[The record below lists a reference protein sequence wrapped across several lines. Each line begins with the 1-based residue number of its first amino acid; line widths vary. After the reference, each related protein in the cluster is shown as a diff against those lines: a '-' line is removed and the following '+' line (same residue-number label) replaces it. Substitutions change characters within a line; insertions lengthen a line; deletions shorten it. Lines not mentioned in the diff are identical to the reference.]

1 MKYCFK
7 CGAVNDDQSR
17 YCYMCGAP
25 LTQEK
30 KKTVVPAEKP
40 SASSQPSLS
49 EPARDQGIHRPASE
63 SGSAAT
69 KLRELITSRTY
80 EVAMGALAA
89 QVVFSLIGS
98 FTSYSRLSAW
108 ESLLYNTGIGYYMN
122 MSGGGSHDTLF
133 SAIVNNGITTL
144 ILIGRWL
151 Q

>member
-40 SASSQPSLS
+40 SASSLPSLS
-49 EPARDQGIHRPASE
+49 EPARDQGIHKPVSD
-63 SGSAAT
+63 SGGAAAR
-69 KLRELITSRTY
+69 LSELITSRTY

-89 QVVFSLIGS
+89 QVIFRLR
-98 FTSYSRLSAW
+98 TYSC
-108 ESLLYNTGIGYYMN
+108 NTRSRCYTKGFPR
-122 MSGGGSHDTLF
+122 H
-133 SAIVNNGITTL
+133 
-144 ILIGRWL
+144 
-151 Q
+151 